1 MSQYLRRVSVADCHD
16 VALVGLYCLT
26 NLSRC
31 VIVCLYESALL
42 VADCHDVALVGLYC
56 LTNSSRCVIVC
67 LYESALLAAGD
78 DVDIFVICHMDICQM
93 L

>member
-1 MSQYLRRVSVADCHD
+1 MSQYLRRVS
-16 VALVGLYCLT
+16 
-26 NLSRC
+26 
-31 VIVCLYESALL
+31 